1 MHSRHSEPPQP
12 PRKGPAPQSTQNK
25 TGPSRPISPLLISL
39 VEKRVRELHADRC
52 PKEYSAVIAK
62 EFGISEAL
70 ADRIMTGLIIE
81 LGAEAATL
89 RSGICGALD
98 EATRARRAVWEVA

>member
-1 MHSRHSEPPQP
+1 MHQRNSEPGTPA
-12 PRKGPAPQSTQNK
+12 RKGPASQPPQNK
-25 TGPSRPISPLLISL
+25 STPISPLLIAL

-89 RSGICGALD
+89 RTGIKGALD
-98 EATRARRAVWEVA
+98 EATRVRKSAREVA

>member
-1 MHSRHSEPPQP
+1 MTHRSHPEPGRPS
-12 PRKGPAPQSTQNK
+12 RKGPAPQPAENK
-25 TGPSRPISPLLISL
+25 PVSRLLVTL
-39 VEKRVRELHADRC
+39 VEKRVRELHAERC
-52 PKEYSAVIAK
+52 PREYSAVISK

-89 RSGICGALD
+89 RSGIAGAL
-98 EATRARRAVWEVA
+98 EESQRVRKTVWEVA